1 LIGAIAGD
9 IIGSV
14 YEFGR
19 TKSKEFPLFGPDSHF
34 TDDTGM
40 TVAIAQAILTDGDYR
55 KAVLDFGRVFQF
67 MAPLARPDRILDLT
81 PRNPFGVLIKL
92 LLAARRERLIPGG
105 GECEN

>member
-55 KAVLDFGRVFQF
+55 KAVLDFGR
-67 MAPLARPDRILDLT
+67 RYPDA
-81 PRNPFGVLIKL
+81 GY
-92 LLAARRERLIPGG
+92 GG
-105 GECEN
+105 FFNSWLRSPDPIGFWI